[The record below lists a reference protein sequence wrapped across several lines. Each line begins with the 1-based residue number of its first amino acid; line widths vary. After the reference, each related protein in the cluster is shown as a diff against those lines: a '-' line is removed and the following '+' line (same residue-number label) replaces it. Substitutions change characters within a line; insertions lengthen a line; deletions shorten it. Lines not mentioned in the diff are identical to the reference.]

1 MVQRPKVRTV
11 LALATLSAFGLVA
24 AACGGGDGG
33 SSSGTTQG
41 TSAPTVGASEAPSG
55 STGAGT
61 EAPTTAAAA
70 TPTPGGSLVF
80 GHRGRHQQ
88 PVAAGRDGLR
98 HLLLPGHRQRLRPA
112 DGDHRRR
119 RLEALPGRERD
130 AQRRQ
135 HGLDHQG
142 PARRHLPRRHP
153 ARRRRGRGEP
163 DPGEE
168 RLPHRHRAGRRHQHR
183 GQPDRS
189 AGRRRH
195 GQAAVDRVPALPG
208 RPDRDDRLAHVAQG
222 ERQRRRAQG
231 EARRHRPVH
240 LRELRA
246 QRVVQGQAE
255 PELLEQALPVPRRDR
270 VPSHRR
276 RPQPPR
282 RAEER
287 RRADHPHDERADHRR
302 RPQQQGLRARR
313 ADLQGRD
320 QLHAAARHAGPARR
334 DELAAHRPARPLRA
348 GQRLRQRRRSS
359 TRSTP
364 ASTPSP
370 TDPSRPSRSA
380 T

>member
-1 MVQRPKVRTV
+1 MTGHHPARPR
-11 LALATLSAFGLVA
+11 APRRRPWPA
-24 AACGGGDGG
+24 ARPPAG
-33 SSSGTTQG
+33 
-41 TSAPTVGASEAPSG
+41 APA
-55 STGAGT
+55 AG
-61 EAPTTAAAA
+61 PKHRRPRPRP

-98 HLLLPGHRQRLRPA
+98 HLLLPGHRQRVRPA

-142 PARRHLPRRHP
+142 PARRHLPRRDP
-153 ARRRRGRGEP
+153 ARRRRDRGEP

-168 RLPHRHRAGRRHQHR
+168 RLPHGHRAGRRHQHR

-195 GQAAVDRVPALPG
+195 GQAPVDLVPALPG

-255 PELLEQALPVPRRDR
+255 PELLEQAVPVPRRDR

-287 RRADHPHDERADHRR
+287 RRADHPHDERADHRG

-313 ADLQGRD
+313 ADYKGRD
-320 QLHAAARHAGPARR
+320 QLHADARHAGPARR
-334 DELAAHRPARPLRA
+334 DRLAAHRSARPLRA
-348 GQRLRQRRRSS
+348 GQRLRRADHHRHDRRRRRS
-359 TRSTP
+359 R
-364 ASTPSP
+364 SP
-370 TDPSRPSRSA
+370 TAPSRPSRWA